1 MRLTVLPW
9 MLWALIAGAVI
20 AGVFYASRLHA
31 EEIPIHVAEANGV
44 EVRLMGTPC
53 VDPISISLVKPQY
66 LPRLKAIQ
74 STWPEKDGTRKAY
87 AGCWLELTPE
97 EAAEPAFLLVF
108 EDGTH
113 GVVPK
118 SEFKKMRGQSGA

>member
-1 MRLTVLPW
+1 LVI
-9 MLWALIAGAVI
+9 WATKA
-20 AGVFYASRLHA
+20 YA
-31 EEIPIHVAEANGV
+31 EDIPLHVAETNGV

-53 VDPISISLVKPQY
+53 VDPVSLSLVKPQY
-66 LPRLKAIQ
+66 LERLKAIQ

-87 AGCWLELTPE
+87 AGCWLELTADESP
-97 EAAEPAFLLVF
+97 EPAFLLVF

-118 SEFKKMRGQSGA
+118 SEFKVKGQSGA